1 MANKPK
7 NKLHAMKGSKK
18 EIPLL
23 TLAGFARKLYVARV
37 RKRCNQNLRNKQHR
51 S

>member
-1 MANKPK
+1 LKARQKYKIMANKPK

-23 TLAGFARKLYVARV
+23 TLAGFAEEII
-37 RKRCNQNLRNKQHR
+37 C
-51 S
+51 SEG

>member
-23 TLAGFARKLYVARV
+23 TLAGFADKLYIE
-37 RKRCNQNLRNKQHR
+37 